1 MSHSVLIEVT
11 EVPLGHYPGQNYLS
25 STAEGVTAQHIS
37 SDADPGSW
45 ASLISI
51 QSLSFLICKERL
63 NDFPKVI
70 QLISIRLR
78 VSSFM
83 CGVAVR
89 ITTRQCLPSA
99 LQ

>member
-37 SDADPGSW
+37 SDAALGSW

-70 QLISIRLR
+70 QLISIRPR
-78 VSSFM
+78 VSIFI
-83 CGVAVR
+83 CGIAVG
-89 ITTRQCLPSA
+89 ITMRQCLLSA